1 MTISNET
8 KIGALTAVA
17 ITLLILGF
25 NFLKGKNITAKG
37 TKYVSVFQNIQGL
50 SVSNPVVING
60 KEVGSISATDGGRDM
75 RNIKVFMS
83 MKEDVDIPD
92 NSYTTISKSLLG
104 VVQLE
109 INLGNSKRFIKDGDT
124 ISARNPSD
132 MIDEAMKKLEPVL
145 TSVAKA
151 ANSLDK
157 LLIQAATVFDEGSKN
172 NIKEMLASL
181 NQTASNLKTIS
192 SSLESSLDAKNGTL
206 AKTFDN
212 LQSVTGNLK
221 NSNQDISKTLHNL
234 ELTTGKFSRMDLEKT
249 LLNLNDAVAS
259 LKSTLEKANDTK
271 GSLGLLLNDPAL
283 YKNLSATSNKINV
296 LLDDVRTNPRRYVN
310 VSVFGKKNKTQPLQV
325 PMPDTLNAPYLKK

>member
-1 MTISNET
+1 
-8 KIGALTAVA
+8 
-17 ITLLILGF
+17 
-25 NFLKGKNITAKG
+25 
-37 TKYVSVFQNIQGL
+37 
-50 SVSNPVVING
+50 
-60 KEVGSISATDGGRDM
+60 M